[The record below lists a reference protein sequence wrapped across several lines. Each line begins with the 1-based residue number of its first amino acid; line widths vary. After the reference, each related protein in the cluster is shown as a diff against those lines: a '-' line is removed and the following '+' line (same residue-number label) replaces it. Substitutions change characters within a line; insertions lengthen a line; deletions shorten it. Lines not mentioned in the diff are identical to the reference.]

1 MKNLSRQALVAI
13 MLLLTPWMLLCAQS
27 EGGAGAFEKHK
38 ESVISYMSLGK
49 EKEIIAKGTGFIIGK
64 ETMVTTY
71 SLISQA
77 DKVEGLDYRGKK
89 VKIEGIFGVDKN
101 HNIAL
106 LKAKSKSP
114 GLPKG
119 DPFAAGQGSTIFAV
133 GSNDTG
139 QLQVV
144 EGTLAKV
151 TEFAPNQRIL
161 EILLEAPDTF
171 SGAPVFNK
179 DGQVLGI
186 LIFLGVR
193 TKFVLPINLVEAVSK
208 KSSHTKFKDQST
220 EDYDETLE
228 GSYLSGRVFAAL
240 GRNSQA
246 EKYLKKVLSIKP
258 DEMDVHLM
266 LSSIY
271 LSQRNYGNAV
281 STLKKII
288 ELDPNLDEAHFG
300 LGEVFIKMRKWD
312 EAIAPLE
319 KAVSMNPTHKEAYFL
334 IGNAH
339 QELKA
344 FDKAAGSYNQYISSN
359 PDNPGDAYYN
369 LGLCQMELSQFEQA
383 SASLA
388 KALEEKPQDSQ
399 VNSKLAEAYQKSG
412 QLDNAA
418 EVYMRLAELNP
429 SDGKF
434 YYSTVIRMYDE
445 AGMTDKAIAS
455 LQKMIEIN
463 PQDADA
469 IYNLGYM
476 YVKLEKW
483 NEAIATFNQALEA
496 RSDFTYAYL
505 QLGYVYSKLKKFKDA
520 VNVYKKLVEID
531 PGNGDGWMSIG
542 VCHMQLKQYAP
553 AVEPLKKAIELRPEN
568 GTAYYNL
575 GIAYLN
581 LQDWEAARNIHK
593 RLVDVDP
600 DLAQKLQKYLR

>member
-1 MKNLSRQALVAI
+1 MKNLSRSTIAVI
-13 MLLLTPWMLLCAQS
+13 MFLFIPWISLYAQS
-27 EGGAGAFEKHK
+27 EEATGAFEKHK
-38 ESVISYMSLGK
+38 ESVIAYMALGK
-49 EKEIIAKGTGFIIGK
+49 EKEILAKGTGFIIGK
-64 ETMVTTY
+64 ETMVTAY

-77 DKVEGLDYRGKK
+77 DKVEGLNFKGKK

-106 LKAKSKSP
+106 LKAKSKSA

-119 DPFAAGQGSTIFAV
+119 DPFTAGQGNTIFSV
-133 GSNDTG
+133 GGNDTG
-139 QLQVV
+139 QIEVV

-161 EILLEAPDTF
+161 EVVLEAPDTF
-171 SGAPVFNK
+171 NGAPVFNQ

-193 TKFVLPINLVEAVSK
+193 TKFVLPINVVDAVSK
-208 KSSHTKFKDQST
+208 KASHVKFKDWAS
-220 EDYDETLE
+220 EDYDESLE
-228 GSYLSGRVFAAL
+228 ASYLAGRIFAAM

-246 EKYLKKVLSIKP
+246 EKHLKKVLSIKP
-258 DEMDVHLM
+258 DELDIHLM

-271 LSQRNYGNAV
+271 LGQRNYTNSV

-288 ELDPNLDEAHFG
+288 ELDPNLDKAHFG

-319 KAVSMNPTHKEAYFL
+319 KAIAMNPEHKEAYFL
-334 IGNAH
+334 MGTAH
-339 QELKA
+339 QEKKD
-344 FDKAAGSYNQYISSN
+344 FEKAAGAYNQYINSN
-359 PDNPGDAYYN
+359 PANPGDAYYN
-369 LGLCQMELSQFEQA
+369 LGLCQMELAQFDQA

-399 VNSKLAEAYQKSG
+399 VNSKLADAYQKSG

-418 EVYMRLAELNP
+418 KVYMRLAELTPN
-429 SDGKF
+429 DAKF
-434 YYSTVIRMYDE
+434 YYSTIVRMYDE
-445 AGMTDKAIAS
+445 AGMTDKAITS
-455 LQKMIEIN
+455 LQKMIELN

-476 YVKLEKW
+476 YVKLERW
-483 NEAIATFNQALEA
+483 DEAIATFNQALEA
-496 RSDFTYAYL
+496 REGFTYAYL
-505 QLGYVYSKLKKFKDA
+505 QLGFVYTKLKKFGDA
-520 VNVYKKLVEID
+520 VNVYKKLVEVD
-531 PGNGDGWMSIG
+531 PNNGDGWMSIG
-542 VCHMQLKQYAP
+542 VCYMQLKKFAP
-553 AVEPLKKAIELRPEN
+553 AVDPLKKAIELRPEN

-593 RLVDVDP
+593 QLVNVDP
-600 DLAQKLQKYLR
+600 NLAQKLQKYLR